1 MFYTYEGDEVTVT
14 WDQER
19 YIHAQAC
26 VDGLPDVFDP
36 ERRPW
41 IKPDQ
46 ADPNAVEAVVP
57 RCPTDALHLTRNG
70 TALEPM
76 PDENRISL
84 FPNGPLLVHGD
95 AELLDGDGDTLLTD
109 TRMALCRCGRSGNR
123 PLCDGSHDEGFEDAG
138 RIAVDHLSTPDDGE
152 DDTLHIRATEDRPF
166 VVEGPVT
173 IEAADEETV
182 AGHRGRALPLRRL
195 RKQALLRR
203 EPRGD
208 RVRDGLIDLPSMC
221 RIHTECLLRTKM

>member
-1 MFYTYEGDEVTVT
+1 MFSIRKDS
-14 WDQER
+14 
-19 YIHAQAC
+19 
-26 VDGLPDVFDP
+26 P
-36 ERRPW
+36 ELSPTGPIPTRWRRW
-41 IKPDQ
+41 CRG
-46 ADPNAVEAVVP
+46 VP
-57 RCPTDALHLTRNG
+57 PGPCTLTR
-70 TALEPM
+70 TSEDPAPV